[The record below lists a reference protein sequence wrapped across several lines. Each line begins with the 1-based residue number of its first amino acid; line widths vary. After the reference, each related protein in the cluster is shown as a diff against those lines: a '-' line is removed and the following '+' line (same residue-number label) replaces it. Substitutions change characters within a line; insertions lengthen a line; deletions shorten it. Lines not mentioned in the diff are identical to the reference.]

1 MNVLPCGDR
10 ALLVEVDDV
19 QAAHRLYETLRQAV
33 QEGLDGVVD
42 LVPGARSVLVA
53 GDPQRLDLRRLAA
66 DLPSWTLVDASS
78 VASGVLEVPVVYDGE
93 DLSEVA
99 RLTGLTVE
107 EVIRRH
113 TSAEYTTAFLGFA
126 PGFGYLAGSDP
137 ALDVPRLESPR
148 QAVPAGS
155 VALAGRYSGIYPRS
169 TPGGWRLIGRTDLP
183 TWDPDR
189 DPPAL
194 LQPGRRVH
202 FRRAGS
208 DAREPHG
215 RAGGEANQQTR

>member
-10 ALLVEVDDV
+10 ALLVEVDDM

-66 DLPSWTLVDASS
+66 ELPSWTLVDASS
-78 VASGVLEVPVVYDGE
+78 VASDPLEVPVFYDGE

-126 PGFGYLAGSDP
+126 PGFGYLVGSDP
-137 ALDVPRLESPR
+137 DLDVPRLESPR

-194 LQPGRRVH
+194 LQPGRRVR
-202 FRRAGS
+202 FRRAVS

-215 RAGGEANQQTR
+215 RACGEANQQTR